1 MYMFGGTMA
10 ITTTELRQN
19 IFRIL
24 DSVIELGRPVSIQ
37 RKGHIV
43 QLVPTQKKNKL
54 DNLKAHPFSDEP
66 LEAFDHI
73 DWTHEWTKS

>member
-1 MYMFGGTMA
+1 MA
-10 ITTTELRQN
+10 ITTTELRQD

-24 DSVIELGRPVSIQ
+24 DSVIELGRPVSVQ

-43 QLVPTQKKNKL
+43 QLVPTKKKSKL
-54 DNLKAHPFSDEP
+54 ENLKAHQFSDEP

-73 DWTHEWTKS
+73 DWSNEWTGNNA